1 VAAGTPVHLTL
12 AGHGIPN
19 DGTVDAV
26 TATIEVVSPTTA
38 GYIRVTPD
46 LSDSQTAVQEF
57 RAGQTI
63 SNLFTVE
70 LVNGRVQ
77 IRISAGSARVQVD
90 INGYFSVSSVSTGDV
105 FHPVSTARVL
115 AAGTTVT
122 ATSDVHLTVAG
133 EAGVPGSGATAI
145 AGVVEVSG
153 PTAAGYVRVNPDGV
167 VSQTAN
173 QEFVA
178 GQTISDAVAVGLSD
192 AGGIQVH
199 ISAGRALLL
208 VDIAGW
214 FGSSICPGLVGAC

>member
-19 DGTVDAV
+19 DGTVDAA

-46 LSDSQTAVQEF
+46 GTDSQTAVQEF

-63 SNLFTVE
+63 SNLFTVK

-105 FHPVSTARVL
+105 FHPVPTARVEP
-115 AAGTTVT
+115 AGTVVT
-122 ATSDVHLTVAG
+122 APTDVHLLVAG
-133 EAGVPGSGATAI
+133 KAGVPASGATAI

-153 PTAAGYVRVNPDGV
+153 PTTAGYVRVNPDGV
-167 VSQTAN
+167 ISQTAN

-178 GQTISDAVAVGLSD
+178 GQTISNAVAVGLVN
-192 AGGIQVH
+192 GRIQLH
-199 ISAGRALLL
+199 MSAGRALLL
-208 VDIAGW
+208 VDVGGW
-214 FGSSICPGLVGAC
+214 FGPS